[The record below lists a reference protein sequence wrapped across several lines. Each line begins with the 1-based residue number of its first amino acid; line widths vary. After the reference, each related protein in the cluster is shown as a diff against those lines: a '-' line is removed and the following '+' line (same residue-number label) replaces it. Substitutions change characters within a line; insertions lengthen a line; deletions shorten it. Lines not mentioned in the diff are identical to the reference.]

1 MALISTL
8 PSNKSREPEM
18 KNIIKYP
25 IGLVILIT
33 VVITSCKKE
42 FQKLNT
48 NPNTL
53 EVPNDPSLLGNI
65 EVNTFFNSAYNAWTL
80 GNGMSQYATF
90 SQSYY
95 NTLARYIPASNQP
108 YWQVLF
114 TDARDANQIIAD
126 SKGNGNTS
134 MQAVGII
141 LRAYSFAQLTDL
153 WGDIPF
159 KNALK
164 GQNGNF
170 AASYDGQQTVYTDAT
185 LGIIPSLRSA
195 DSLLKTSV
203 TAITGDLVY
212 GGNVIKWRK
221 FCNGLRLRYLLRASS
236 KLPSASAE
244 MQQIVTDGTIFQN
257 VSESAELTLP
267 SSVPYAFPSLTERS
281 GDYSIKYLN
290 ILLYNAFVNTG
301 DQQRLSLLFAKN
313 VTNQNATGFSF
324 SYYGGMPIVADANT
338 AQVASSSGFNSA
350 IFLSNPASPVLK
362 ARVITYQE
370 VQFILAEASLKG
382 LITAG
387 SPSTYYYNGITGAYA
402 DYGLDATS
410 ATTYAANPRV
420 VYNPATA
427 LNQIITQKWIGNLN
441 VGFEGWIEYR
451 RTGIPAFD
459 ASSANLNSGKIS
471 SRFIYPTD
479 EQTINANNY
488 NAELKVQGGTDNPN
502 YKAWWEK

>member
-1 MALISTL
+1 
-8 PSNKSREPEM
+8 M
-18 KNIIKYP
+18 KNIVKYP
-25 IGLVILIT
+25 LGFVILLT

-42 FQKLNT
+42 LQKLNT

-53 EVPNDPSLLGNI
+53 EVANDPSLLGNI
-65 EVNTFFNSAYNAWTL
+65 EVNTFFNSAFNAWTL

-108 YWQVLF
+108 YWQVLY

-126 SKGNGNTS
+126 SKVNGNTS
-134 MQAVGII
+134 MQAVGLI

-170 AASYDGQQTVYTDAT
+170 AASYDGQQVVYTDT
-185 LGIIPSLRSA
+185 DLGILPSLKAASE
-195 DSLLKTSV
+195 LLKTSV
-203 TAITGDLVY
+203 TAINGDLVY
-212 GGNVIKWRK
+212 GGDIGKWRK

-236 KLPSASAE
+236 KLATAAAE
-244 MQQIVTDGTIFQN
+244 MQQIVTEGNIFQN
-257 VSESAELTLP
+257 AAESAELTLP

-290 ILLYNAFVNTG
+290 TLLYNTFVGTG

-313 VTNQNATGFSF
+313 VTNQNATAFSF
-324 SYYGGMPIVADANT
+324 SNYGGMPIVANANT
-338 AQVASSSGFNSA
+338 AQVAGSSGFNSA
-350 IFLSNPASPVLK
+350 IFLGNPSSAVLK

-382 LITAG
+382 FITTGTPA
-387 SPSTYYYNGITGAYA
+387 TYYMNGITGAYA
-402 DYGLDATS
+402 DYGLDAVS
-410 ATTYAANPRV
+410 AAVYEANPGV

-459 ASSANLNSGKIS
+459 ATSANLNGGKIS

-479 EQTINANNY
+479 EQTINATNY
-488 NAELKVQGGTDNPN
+488 KAEILMQGGTDNPN

>member
-1 MALISTL
+1 
-8 PSNKSREPEM
+8 M
-18 KNIIKYP
+18 KNNIKYP
-25 IGLVILIT
+25 LGLIILFSVI
-33 VVITSCKKE
+33 VSSCKKE
-42 FQKLNT
+42 FKKLNT

-53 EVPNDPSLLGNI
+53 EVANDPSLLGNI
-65 EVNTFFNSAYNAWTL
+65 EVNTFFNSAFNAWTL

-95 NTLARYIPASNQP
+95 NTLARYVPASNQP
-108 YWQVLF
+108 YWQVLY
-114 TDARDANQIIAD
+114 TDARDANQIISD
-126 SKGNGNTS
+126 SKANRNTA
-134 MQAVGII
+134 MQAVGLI

-159 KNALK
+159 KKALQ

-170 AASYDGQQTVYTDAT
+170 AASYDAQQVVYTDAD
-185 LGIIPSLRSA
+185 LGILPSLKAA
-195 DSLLKTSV
+195 DDLLKSSV
-203 TAITGDLVY
+203 TAINGDLIY
-212 GGNVIKWRK
+212 GGSLIKWRK
-221 FCNGLRLRYLLRASS
+221 LCNGLRLRYLLRASS
-236 KLPSASAE
+236 KLPAAAAE
-244 MQQIVTDGTIFQN
+244 MQQIVTDGTIFQDAT
-257 VSESAELTLP
+257 ESAELALP

-290 ILLYNAFVNTG
+290 SLLYNTFTSTG

-313 VTNQNATGFSF
+313 VTNQNASGFNF
-324 SYYGGMPIVADANT
+324 NYYGGMPIVADANT
-338 AQVASSSGFNSA
+338 AQVASSSGFNST
-350 IFLSNPASPVLK
+350 IFLKNPLSVVLK

-382 LITAG
+382 LITTGA
-387 SPSTYYYNGITGAYA
+387 PATYYLKGITGAYA

-410 ATTYAANPRV
+410 AAAYEANTAV
-420 VYNPATA
+420 VYSPATA
-427 LNQIITQKWIGNLN
+427 LSQIITQKWIGNFN

-459 ASSANLNSGKIS
+459 ATSANLNGGKIS

-479 EQTINANNY
+479 EQTINATNY
-488 NAELKVQGGTDNPN
+488 KAELVLQGGTDNPN